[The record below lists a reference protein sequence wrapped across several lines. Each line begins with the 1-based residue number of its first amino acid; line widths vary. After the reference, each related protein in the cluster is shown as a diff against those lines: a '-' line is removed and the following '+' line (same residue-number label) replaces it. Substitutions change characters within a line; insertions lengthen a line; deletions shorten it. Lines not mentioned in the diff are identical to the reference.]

1 MSPVLEGLSVLDLS
15 VWRPGPYATQLLA
28 EMGAD
33 VVKVEPPGGDPM
45 RAFPELFESLNAMK
59 RSMELDL
66 KNDGD
71 RATALSLAS
80 DADVVVEGFRPGVA
94 ARLGVSHADVVAV
107 NPSIVYCSISG
118 FGQTGPMRDS
128 PGHDLNFQ
136 AWAGAL
142 SPDGAPPVL
151 SRIPVGDLAAGMAA
165 AMAICAASVRRARTG
180 DGAYVDLGVTD
191 VLATWTG
198 AVAARFADAEK
209 PSRSMP
215 GYGVFATAD
224 GGYVTL
230 GVLGEDHFWAALC
243 NELGLAHGGLRFGD
257 RVMRLDQLQSE
268 IATAVG
274 SRARDEVVAAL
285 LDAGVPVAPVLS
297 REEMLALP
305 HLRERGSVSGDG
317 TSVGPPVRI
326 IP

>member
-1 MSPVLEGLSVLDLS
+1 MGPVLEGLSVLDLS

-33 VVKVEPPGGDPM
+33 VVKIEPPGGDPM

-59 RSMELDL
+59 RSMQLDL
-66 KNDGD
+66 KDEGD
-71 RATALSLAS
+71 RATALSLAAN
-80 DADVVVEGFRPGVA
+80 ADVVVEGYRPGVA
-94 ARLGVSHADVVAV
+94 ARLGVSHADVAAV
-107 NPSIVYCSISG
+107 NPSVVYCSISG
-118 FGQTGPMRDS
+118 FGQTGPMRDA

-142 SPDGAPPVL
+142 SPDGAAPVVP
-151 SRIPVGDLAAGMAA
+151 RIPVGDLAAGIAA

-198 AVAARFADAEK
+198 AVAARFADADK

-224 GGYVTL
+224 GGHVTL
-230 GVLGEDHFWAALC
+230 GVLGEDHFWVALC
-243 NELGLAHGGLRFGD
+243 AELGLAHGDLGFAD
-257 RVMRLDQLQSE
+257 RVRRLDELQAA
-268 IATAVG
+268 IANALG
-274 SRARDEVVAAL
+274 ARSRDDVVAAL
-285 LDAGVPVAPVLS
+285 LDAGVPVAPVLA

-317 TSVGPPVRI
+317 RSVGPPVRI